1 MQRDIN
7 SAFETR
13 DWSSRPS
20 REVEHPRL
28 VVDGLV
34 NAQGQVHG
42 GNGQGAAEALRLA
55 APEVG
60 LPHDDLEADAPATGL
75 LHAGRMSLLA
85 KRAVDVVGAA
95 LGLLLFAPVLVVT
108 AVAVRL
114 TSKGPIFYVHE
125 RIGRGGR
132 PFRMIKFRSMYCD
145 SHDRRVIYLDRN
157 EATGPIFK
165 IRRDPRV
172 TPVGRIIRKTSI
184 DELPQL
190 INVLRGEM
198 SLVGPRPPLPEE
210 YATYGPRE
218 RRRLLV
224 APGITCIWQ
233 VSGRS
238 TIADFDRWVDLDLEY
253 IRNWT
258 FSLDLVLLLRTIVA
272 VLSTRGAW

>member
-7 SAFETR
+7 SASEAW
-13 DWSSRPS
+13 DWSSWPS
-20 REVEHPRL
+20 REIEHPRL

-34 NAQGQVHG
+34 ATEGQVHG

-55 APEVG
+55 PPEVG
-60 LPHDDLEADAPATGL
+60 LPHDDLEADSPATGL
-75 LHAGRMSLLA
+75 LHAGRMALLA

-95 LGLLLFAPVLVVT
+95 LGLLLFAPVLLAT

-114 TSKGPIFYVHE
+114 TSKGPVFFVQE
-125 RIGRGGR
+125 RVGRGER

-172 TPVGRIIRKTSI
+172 TPVGRVIRKASI

-238 TIADFDRWVDLDLEY
+238 TIADFQRWVDLDLEY
-253 IRNWT
+253 IRTWT

>member
-7 SAFETR
+7 SALEAGE
-13 DWSSRPS
+13 WSS

-28 VVDGLV
+28 VVDGLP
-34 NAQGQVHG
+34 NTQGRLAG
-42 GNGQGAAEALRLA
+42 RGGQGAAEAAKAESSGSRA
-55 APEVG
+55 
-60 LPHDDLEADAPATGL
+60 PHDDPKADLPSTGL
-75 LHAGRMSLLA
+75 LHAGRIARLA
-85 KRAVDVVGAA
+85 KRAIDVVGAA
-95 LGLLLFAPVLVVT
+95 LGLLLFAPVLLAT
-108 AVAVRL
+108 ALAVRL
-114 TSKGPIFYVHE
+114 TSKGPAFYVHE
-125 RIGRGGR
+125 RMGRGER

-145 SHDRRVIYLDRN
+145 SHDRRIIYLDRN

-224 APGITCIWQ
+224 APGLTCLWQ

-238 TIADFDRWVDLDLEY
+238 TIADFQRWVDLDLEY
-253 IRNWT
+253 IETWT
-258 FSLDLVLLLRTIVA
+258 FSLDLLLLLRTIAA

>member
-7 SAFETR
+7 SATEAR
-13 DWSSRPS
+13 DWSSRS
-20 REVEHPRL
+20 TREVEHPSL
-28 VVDGLV
+28 VVDGLP
-34 NAQGQVHG
+34 NTQGRVLG
-42 GNGQGAAEALRLA
+42 RNGQGAAEAEEAESPESR
-55 APEVG
+55 AP
-60 LPHDDLEADAPATGL
+60 LDDLEADLPPSGL
-75 LHAGRMSLLA
+75 LHAGRIALLA

-95 LGLLLFAPVLVVT
+95 LGLLVFAPVLLAT
-108 AVAVRL
+108 ALAVRL
-114 TSKGPIFYVHE
+114 TSKGPAFYVHE
-125 RIGRGGR
+125 RIGRGER

-172 TPVGRIIRKTSI
+172 TPVGRILRKTSI

-198 SLVGPRPPLPEE
+198 SLVGPRPPLREE

-238 TIADFDRWVDLDLEY
+238 TIADFQRWVDLDLEY
-253 IRNWT
+253 IQTWT
-258 FSLDLVLLLRTIVA
+258 FSLDLVLLARTVLA

>member
-1 MQRDIN
+1 MHRDIN
-7 SAFETR
+7 SAFDAG
-13 DWSSRPS
+13 DWSSRSS
-20 REVEHPRL
+20 REVEHPSL
-28 VVDGLV
+28 VVDGLP
-34 NAQGQVHG
+34 NTQGRVLG
-42 GNGQGAAEALRLA
+42 RNGQRAAEAES
-55 APEVG
+55 PESRT
-60 LPHDDLEADAPATGL
+60 PHEDLETDSPPTGL
-75 LHAGRMSLLA
+75 LHAGRIALLA
-85 KRAVDVVGAA
+85 KRATDVVGAA
-95 LGLLLFAPVLVVT
+95 LGLLLFAPVLLATVL
-108 AVAVRL
+108 AVRL
-114 TSKGPIFYVHE
+114 TSKGPAFYVHE
-125 RIGRGGR
+125 RMGRGER

-198 SLVGPRPPLPEE
+198 SLVGPRPPLLEE

-224 APGITCIWQ
+224 APGITCLWQ

-238 TIADFDRWVDLDLEY
+238 TIADFQRWVDLDLEY
-253 IRNWT
+253 IETWT
-258 FSLDLVLLLRTIVA
+258 FSLDLLLLLRTIVA

>member
-1 MQRDIN
+1 MRRDIN
-7 SAFETR
+7 SAFEVR

-34 NAQGQVHG
+34 DTQGQVHG
-42 GNGQGAAEALRLA
+42 GNGQGVAEAPRLT

-60 LPHDDLEADAPATGL
+60 LPHDDLEADAPGTGL
-75 LHAGRMSLLA
+75 LHAGRMALLA
-85 KRAVDVVGAA
+85 KRAVDVVGAT
-95 LGLLLFAPVLVVT
+95 LGLLLFAPVLLAT

-114 TSKGPIFYVHE
+114 TSKGTVFFVQE
-125 RIGRGGR
+125 RVGRGGQ
-132 PFRMIKFRSMYCD
+132 PFRMIKFRSMYSN
-145 SHDRRVIYLDRN
+145 SHHRKLIYLHRN

-165 IRRDPRV
+165 LRKDPRV
-172 TPVGRIIRKTSI
+172 TPVGRLIRKTSI

-210 YATYGPRE
+210 YATYRPRE
-218 RRRLLV
+218 RRRVLV
-224 APGITCIWQ
+224 TPGITCIWQ

-238 TIADFDRWVDLDLEY
+238 TIADFQRWVDLDLEY
-253 IRNWT
+253 IRTWT
-258 FSLDLVLLLRTIVA
+258 FSLDLVLLLRTILA